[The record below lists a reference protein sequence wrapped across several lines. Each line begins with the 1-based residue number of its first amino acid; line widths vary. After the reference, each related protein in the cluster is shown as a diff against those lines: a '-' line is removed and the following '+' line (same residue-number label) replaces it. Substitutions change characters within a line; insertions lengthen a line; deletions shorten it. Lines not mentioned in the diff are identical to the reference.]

1 MIKSLVTGGAGFI
14 GFNVAKRLSELG
26 HKVVLVDNFL
36 RGQNDEALAGLLK
49 KTNVSLLECD
59 LTDQDC
65 KKELGRDY
73 DYVYH
78 FAAINGTKNFYNR
91 PQDVLRVNLMTTINV
106 LDWFITSG
114 SKKIIF
120 SSSSE
125 TEDVPL
131 CIDEVSNPRWSYAG
145 SKIAGELLFL
155 NYASAYDCSVSI
167 VRYHNIYGPRMGY
180 DHVIPE
186 FCQKLKEDTGLF
198 SIMGGDETRAFCFI
212 DDAVSATINVMESAL
227 TDGKIIHI
235 GNQKEEIKI
244 NDLARK
250 MIDLHNTNPKIVK
263 TPPPPGTVNRRCPD
277 VSRLKKLT
285 GFESKTDLSSGLKIT
300 MDWYLK

>member
-1 MIKSLVTGGAGFI
+1 
-14 GFNVAKRLSELG
+14 
-26 HKVVLVDNFL
+26 
-36 RGQNDEALAGLLK
+36 
-49 KTNVSLLECD
+49 
-59 LTDQDC
+59 
-65 KKELGRDY
+65 
-73 DYVYH
+73 
-78 FAAINGTKNFYNR
+78 
-91 PQDVLRVNLMTTINV
+91 
-106 LDWFITSG
+106 
-114 SKKIIF
+114 
-120 SSSSE
+120 
-125 TEDVPL
+125 
-131 CIDEVSNPRWSYAG
+131 
-145 SKIAGELLFL
+145 
-155 NYASAYDCSVSI
+155 
-167 VRYHNIYGPRMGY
+167 MGY

>member
-1 MIKSLVTGGAGFI
+1 
-14 GFNVAKRLSELG
+14 
-26 HKVVLVDNFL
+26 
-36 RGQNDEALAGLLK
+36 
-49 KTNVSLLECD
+49 
-59 LTDQDC
+59 
-65 KKELGRDY
+65 
-73 DYVYH
+73 
-78 FAAINGTKNFYNR
+78 
-91 PQDVLRVNLMTTINV
+91 MTTINV

-125 TEDVPL
+125 TYAGTNSLNKLPIPTPEDVPL